1 MKRRLIHFHPH
12 LAGVFWEKVRI
23 QGMQELSRRGRPPK
37 VEMIRIFG
45 GCTAL
50 KELFVVLMLDMKTNI
65 SPVTVTTNGL
75 VRVQLH

>member
-1 MKRRLIHFHPH
+1 
-12 LAGVFWEKVRI
+12 
-23 QGMQELSRRGRPPK
+23 MQELSRRGRPPK